1 MVRPSPVPPYRRVVE
16 PSAWL
21 NAENSLA
28 LCSCVMP
35 MPVSATAISRHA
47 RPSLSSSRVIDTWM
61 CPSSVNLTA
70 LLIRLVR
77 IWLTRSG
84 SPKSPCGTSSATLNT
99 SSSFFSLALCPIS
112 VLTLP
117 STSSTQNGMVSIVS
131 APASIFEK
139 SRMSLMMPSND
150 TPAVWILPR

>member
-1 MVRPSPVPPYRRVVE
+1 VVD

-35 MPVSATAISRHA
+35 MPVSATATSRHTL
-47 RPSLSSSRVIDTWM
+47 PSRSSSRVIDTWM

-84 SPKSPCGTSSATLNT
+84 SPKSPCGMSSATLNT
-99 SSSFFSLALCPIS
+99 SSKCFSLARCPIS

-150 TPAVWILPR
+150 TPAVWTWRDSRAA